1 MATFGACIALR
12 HDEETQMNSVIY
24 TVKLAFDTLLVSAD
38 LAKASAPIRLL
49 IADDDHVDGY
59 RYVSTPYQTADC
71 EGDERLMAILAV
83 RSMGGEYWQ
92 DPFFDYDGISDDDA
106 IDAMIISVTP
116 ET

>member
-1 MATFGACIALR
+1 
-12 HDEETQMNSVIY
+12 MNSVIY
-24 TVKLAFDTLLVSAD
+24 TVTLTFDTLLVSAN
-38 LAKASAPIRLL
+38 LAQASAPIRIL
-49 IADDDHVDGY
+49 IDDDDHINGW

-71 EGDERLMAILAV
+71 EGDERRMAILAV

-92 DPFFDYDGISDDDA
+92 DPDIDYDGVSDDDA